1 MSFHN
6 IHPST
11 ILVSPYFSPG
21 AILLLLDKTK
31 LLTHL
36 RQSIQTLQDTID
48 PNKLVFFSLFVG
60 MVLKP
65 KSPGVK

>member
-1 MSFHN
+1 
-6 IHPST
+6 
-11 ILVSPYFSPG
+11 LLFSLD

-36 RQSIQTLQDTID
+36 KQSTELLQDTID
-48 PNKLVFFSLFVG
+48 PNKLTFQFFFCVG

-65 KSPGVK
+65 KSGVK